1 MATTALVTFSD
12 FAAAVSIGYRSSVRV
27 KDVVKSVACAWPL
40 QSIGLS
46 RQDRQSKRVLGGK
59 LYVCLS
65 EPAEAVLTP
74 ARAPP
79 QTRALAWRRQ
89 LKALWQLIS
98 DRDFCAN
105 STEYRWANTE
115 KTATRSASGS
125 SASRESSHR
134 PKHFGISSRRCAQ
147 TQPPHIAGGHG
158 HARAYACA
166 GAPRAAQGAGEG
178 ARGGG

>member
-65 EPAEAVLTP
+65 LAAEAVLTP

-79 QTRALAWRRQ
+79 QTRLARRRPTRK
-89 LKALWQLIS
+89 L
-98 DRDFCAN
+98 
-105 STEYRWANTE
+105 
-115 KTATRSASGS
+115 AT
-125 SASRESSHR
+125 H
-134 PKHFGISSRRCAQ
+134 Q
-147 TQPPHIAGGHG
+147 
-158 HARAYACA
+158 
-166 GAPRAAQGAGEG
+166 
-178 ARGGG
+178 

>member
-12 FAAAVSIGYRSSVRV
+12 FAAAVYHVGYRSSVRV

-79 QTRALAWRRQ
+79 QTRALAGVAATDAQAGNSSVIETSAPTVLSTDGQTPRRQ
-89 LKALWQLIS
+89 PREAQVAAAHREKAVT
-98 DRDFCAN
+98 DR
-105 STEYRWANTE
+105 ST
-115 KTATRSASGS
+115 SA
-125 SASRESSHR
+125 
-134 PKHFGISSRRCAQ
+134 
-147 TQPPHIAGGHG
+147 
-158 HARAYACA
+158 
-166 GAPRAAQGAGEG
+166 
-178 ARGGG
+178 